1 MMFFHI
7 LLSGTHISYLSDPRK
22 SAQNCVANCHRE
34 LAHSSL
40 LPDMCFSLKG
50 FNISISFV
58 TALFRENAMITMF
71 ECGLLTALK
80 IHPACLNISMLG
92 KYINSEQEEKGI
104 LRKSWSDYI
113 SGIVWELTFCAPAFI
128 SFPSVRLVMW

>member
-34 LAHSSL
+34 LAHISL
-40 LPDMCFSLKG
+40 LPEKCFSLKG

-58 TALFRENAMITMF
+58 TALFRKNAMITTF

-80 IHPACLNISMLG
+80 IHPACPNITMLG
-92 KYINSEQEEKGI
+92 KYINSEREGNFEEI
-104 LRKSWSDYI
+104 M
-113 SGIVWELTFCAPAFI
+113 
-128 SFPSVRLVMW
+128 VRLHFCYLMGTYFLCPSIHLIS